1 MRRVCGFLLNVT
13 EDFMKSILL
22 ILLATILFAGCSNK
36 EEIVKMQNE
45 KAQYAAMLDMTVQKD
60 SLNDVMA
67 DATATINEVYDKL
80 LFLTGENGKSLRK
93 TGSVDDAET
102 AVWFSTLD
110 SVSNVINS
118 SKSRIQDLESKI
130 MAIERQNPQLAS
142 HTNAIKVKLA
152 SMKEKCVS
160 QETDVRKLYA
170 DFYELKAQDSSSS
183 NTRHTRASSNRTDK
197 TAEVKPVESSPK
209 SKFVYYTIGTEDELL
224 GRGLVQKVGG
234 ADLWVLG
241 KHGETLTPAKELN
254 VKKFNSFDITSQSE
268 ILFIKKCKRFAVVS
282 AHNPKFL
289 TPNYDEAKKIVSLK
303 ITDTDKFWLPSQFLI
318 IAVEE

>member
-1 MRRVCGFLLNVT
+1 MKTIVTLFVAITLL
-13 EDFMKSILL
+13 
-22 ILLATILFAGCSNK
+22 AGCSNK

-80 LFLTGENGKSLRK
+80 LYLTGENGKSGLK
-93 TGSVDDAET
+93 HGAAEDAET
-102 AVWFSTLD
+102 SVWFSTLD

-160 QETDVRKLYA
+160 QESDVRKLYA
-170 DFYELKAQDSSSS
+170 DFYELKAQDSTVVQTGHPRSSGS
-183 NTRHTRASSNRTDK
+183 RAEKKTDTQPFE
-197 TAEVKPVESSPK
+197 TAPK
-209 SKFVYYTIGTEDELL
+209 SKFVYYTIGSEDELL
-224 GRGLVQKVGG
+224 SRGLVQKVGG

-254 VKKFNSFDITSQSE
+254 IKKFNTFDVTTQSE
-268 ILFIKKCKRFAVVS
+268 ILFVKKCKRYAIVS

-289 TPNYDEAKKIVSLK
+289 TPQYDEAKKIISLK
-303 ITDTDKFWLPSQFLI
+303 ITDTEKFWLPSQFLI
-318 IAVEE
+318 IAVDE

>member
-1 MRRVCGFLLNVT
+1 
-13 EDFMKSILL
+13 MKKI
-22 ILLATILFAGCSNK
+22 ATLFVVIALFSGCSNK

-45 KAQYAAMLDMTVQKD
+45 KAQYAAMLEMSVQKD

-80 LFLTGENGKSLRK
+80 LYLTGENGKPVHRQ
-93 TGSVDDAET
+93 GSEAET

-118 SKSRIQDLESKI
+118 SKTRIQDLESKI
-130 MAIERQNPQLAS
+130 MSIERQNPQLAA

-152 SMKEKCVS
+152 SMKDKFAS

-170 DFYELKAQDSSSS
+170 DFYELKAQDS
-183 NTRHTRASSNRTDK
+183 TLVGTMATKASVKNTDK
-197 TAEVKPVESSPK
+197 SIEVKKVDNEPK
-209 SKFVYYTIGTEDELL
+209 SKFVYYSIGTEDELL
-224 GRGLVQKVGG
+224 KRGIVQQVGG

-254 VKKFNSFDITSQSE
+254 VKKFNSFDVFSQSE
-268 ILFIKKCKRFAVVS
+268 IIFIKKCKRFAVVS
-282 AHNPKFL
+282 SHNPKFL
-289 TPNYDEAKKIVSLK
+289 TPNYDDNKKIVSLK
-303 ITDTDKFWLPSQFLI
+303 ITDSEKFWLPSQFLI

>member
-1 MRRVCGFLLNVT
+1 
-13 EDFMKSILL
+13 
-22 ILLATILFAGCSNK
+22 
-36 EEIVKMQNE
+36 MQNE

-80 LFLTGENGKSLRK
+80 LFLTGENGKSLRRSG
-93 TGSVDDAET
+93 TSDDAET
-102 AVWFSTLD
+102 SVWFSTLD
-110 SVSNVINS
+110 SVSNVINT

-170 DFYELKAQDSSSS
+170 DFYELKEKDSASL
-183 NTRHTRASSNRTDK
+183 TTHTAHTAKTGDK
-197 TAEVKPVESSPK
+197 PIDVKQVEPEQK
-209 SKFVYYTIGTEDELL
+209 SKFVYYTIGTEDDLL
-224 GRGLVQKVGG
+224 KRGLVQKVGG

-254 VKKFNSFDITSQSE
+254 VRKFNSFDVYSQSE
-268 ILFIKKCKRFAVVS
+268 IMFIKKCKRFAVVS

-289 TPNYDEAKKIVSLK
+289 SPNYDEAKKIVSLK

>member
-1 MRRVCGFLLNVT
+1 MKTIVTLFVAITLL
-13 EDFMKSILL
+13 
-22 ILLATILFAGCSNK
+22 AGCSNK

-45 KAQYAAMLDMTVQKD
+45 KAQYAAMLDMTAQKD

-67 DATATINEVYDKL
+67 GATATINEVYDKL
-80 LFLTGENGKSLRK
+80 LYLTGENGKPTRK
-93 TGSVDDAET
+93 QGADAET
-102 AVWFSTLD
+102 TMWFSTLD
-110 SVSNVINS
+110 SVSNVINT

-160 QETDVRKLYA
+160 QESDVRKLYA
-170 DFYELKAQDSSSS
+170 DFYDLKTKDSASLST
-183 NTRHTRASSNRTDK
+183 NTTHTAAK
-197 TAEVKPVESSPK
+197 TGEKPLDVKPVEPEPK
-209 SKFVYYTIGTEDELL
+209 SKFVYYTIGTEEDLL
-224 GRGLVQKVGG
+224 KRGLVQKVGG

-254 VKKFNSFDITSQSE
+254 VKKFNTFDITSQSE
-268 ILFIKKCKRFAVVS
+268 IIFIKKYKRFAVVS

-289 TPNYDEAKKIVSLK
+289 SPNYDENKKIVSLK

-318 IAVEE
+318 IAVDE